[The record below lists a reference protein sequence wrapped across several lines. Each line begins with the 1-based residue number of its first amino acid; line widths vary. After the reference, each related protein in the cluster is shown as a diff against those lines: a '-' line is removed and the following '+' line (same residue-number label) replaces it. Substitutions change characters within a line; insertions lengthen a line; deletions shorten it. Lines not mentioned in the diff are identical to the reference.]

1 MVRPSEEKETSE
13 NDAESESMS
22 KILILDIETKP
33 ITALVWGLFNQ
44 NISLNQIVENGGII
58 CVGMKWLGEHKMHMF
73 SVWEHGFEDMV
84 KAMHSFISEADA
96 IITYNGDK
104 FDIKKIRGACAEIGL
119 KPFPPVASIDVY
131 KTVRTFGLTSGKLAF
146 IGPFFKIGQKVA
158 TGGMELWTGVMAGDA
173 KAQKRMEKYCEQD
186 VRLLEKV
193 YVRLLPYIVSH
204 PNIGGGSGSCPRCKS
219 TKRHKRGPRMTAM
232 YRIQRYQCTNC
243 GGWHDG
249 ERTKI

>member
-1 MVRPSEEKETSE
+1 M
-13 NDAESESMS
+13 
-22 KILILDIETKP
+22 
-33 ITALVWGLFNQ
+33 
-44 NISLNQIVENGGII
+44 
-58 CVGMKWLGEHKMHMF
+58 
-73 SVWEHGFEDMV
+73 
-84 KAMHSFISEADA
+84 
-96 IITYNGDK
+96 
-104 FDIKKIRGACAEIGL
+104 KKIVRRMAIGVLMAGLMLGSGAAMAQETI
-119 KPFPPVASIDVY
+119 
-131 KTVRTFGLTSGKLAF
+131 KLAF

-158 TGGMELWTGVMAGDA
+158 TGGMELWTSVMAGDA

-232 YRIQRYQCTNC
+232 YRIQRYQCMNC